1 MKSFKRA
8 LGSQFPDTS
17 DSDPH
22 EDDVSEDFSPNESGA
37 SAKRRRRGNLPK
49 EAVEVLRSWLYEHR
63 FNAYPS
69 EQEKRS
75 LSGQTRLTV
84 LQICNW
90 FINARRRLLPD
101 LLRKDAKDSNDVTIS
116 QRPGKADRLTLGG
129 DGGVQALDNTPLALS
144 VLRPPV
150 IQPAPMLDLS
160 LLGSTAAAILSGAG
174 CVAIS
179 PSLTQVDTESLQE
192 GASEPGGRSETHDT
206 SASTMVST
214 TQDFSDLLL
223 LVDAALQRARELEV
237 QQGVCESPR
246 DEQRAAGEPGSS

>member
-8 LGSQFPDTS
+8 LGSQFPDMS

-22 EDDVSEDFSPNESGA
+22 EDDGSEGFSPSESGA

-101 LLRKDAKDSNDVTIS
+101 LLRKDAKDSNEVTGS
-116 QRPGKADRLTLGG
+116 QRAGRANSLALGG
-129 DGGVQALDNTPLALS
+129 DGDVQPLDSTSVALS
-144 VLRPPV
+144 VLRPTV
-150 IQPAPMLDLS
+150 IQPAPVLDLS
-160 LLGSTAAAILSGAG
+160 LLGSTAAAILTGAG

-179 PSLTQVDTESLQE
+179 PGLSQVDTESLQE
-192 GASEPGGRSETHDT
+192 GATAASGKSETQDT
-206 SASTMVST
+206 NMSAVVST

-223 LVDAALQRARELEV
+223 LVDTALQRARELEI
-237 QQGVCESPR
+237 QQDVCEGLQEEP
-246 DEQRAAGEPGSS
+246 RAAGEPSSS